1 MRELLAA
8 AAPEVAPLLLGS
20 VLTTCVDGRETSV
33 VIVEVEAYTAS
44 DAASHSFRG
53 PTERNRS
60 MYGAPGTLYVY
71 RSYGIHWCVNV
82 STGVVGEG
90 SAVLI
95 RAGAVR
101 TGREVMEE
109 RRGRRDHL
117 CDGPGKLAQALGI
130 DGSFDGIDSLDSS
143 AAVRLTSGSPLRA
156 TRTPRIGISKAV
168 DLPWRWVA
176 VDPVL
181 SLFPQIGTLDDHR

>member
-1 MRELLAA
+1 MRDLLAA

-20 VLTTCVDGRETSV
+20 VLTTRVDGRETSV
-33 VIVEVEAYTAS
+33 VIVEVEAYTTT
-44 DAASHSFRG
+44 DPASHSFRG
-53 PTERNRS
+53 PTTRNRS

-71 RSYGIHWCVNV
+71 RSYGIHWCVNI
-82 STGVVGEG
+82 STGAAGDG

-101 TGREVMEE
+101 TGRDVMTE

-130 DGSFDGIDSLDSS
+130 DHSFDGTDSLDPS
-143 AAVRLTSGSPLRA
+143 APVRLTPGTPLRA
-156 TRTPRIGISKAV
+156 TRTPRIGISQAV
-168 DLPWRWVA
+168 DVPWRWVA
-176 VDPVL
+176 VEPVL
-181 SLFPQIGTLDDHR
+181 SPFPQTGTLDDHR